1 MSESYL
7 SGGAVIPPDLLSGLP
22 ATVNAGSL
30 GANADRKKIRQA
42 AHDFESVLIQRMM
55 EDMRR
60 TVPESGLLDSG
71 VTDQV
76 QGLFWM
82 YLAQDVSNKGGLGL
96 WRELERQFGRLV
108 GTESQGV

>member
-7 SGGAVIPPDLLSGLP
+7 SMATVVPPDLLSGLP